1 MTWTPCGPAVC
12 FLVSDDYRILTE
24 YGLEDY
30 SYTLG
35 EDGSYNAI
43 KDAEE
48 SDAQQLAAGC
58 ALWTNASI
66 LPVRAEVRPRLGH

>member
-1 MTWTPCGPAVC
+1 MGRLFD

-58 ALWTNASI
+58 ACGPT
-66 LPVRAEVRPRLGH
+66 LPFCPGSS